1 VADLEDETE
10 VVAIRRDV
18 ADRAYSRLVT
28 VSDGPAG
35 MPLWTMGFDFFF
47 FFPDV
52 DMAVLGKG
60 TTSSHVRY
68 APTYTYSHIGH
79 MHSIRND
86 AR

>member
-1 VADLEDETE
+1 MEDLEEETE

-47 FFPDV
+47 PDV

-60 TTSSHVRY
+60 AMSSCVRY
-68 APTYTYSHIGH
+68 APTYTHSHIER
-79 MHSIRND
+79 MHLICND
-86 AR
+86 V